1 MRIMLTPLKAAAL
14 AIVLSVS
21 SSAQQAPAPAPA
33 SDKITVY
40 RVTTCTCCGKWMDHL
55 KAAGFTVE
63 EQIVETRDAAPPRK
77 RVPEK
82 LRTCHTAIVGGYV
95 VEGHVPANV
104 VKDLLKN
111 KPAVEGISVPGMPAG
126 SPGMES
132 STPVAYDVIAFD
144 AKGNTSVFARI
155 DPTAAR

>member
-1 MRIMLTPLKAAAL
+1 MRLMITPLKAVAL
-14 AIVLSVS
+14 AIVVGV
-21 SSAQQAPAPAPA
+21 SAQAQQTPKPAAA
-33 SDKITVY
+33 SDQITVY
-40 RVTTCTCCGKWMDHL
+40 RVTTCTCCSKWMDHL
-55 KAAGFTVE
+55 KAAGFTVQ

-104 VKDLLKN
+104 VKDLLEK
-111 KPAVEGISVPGMPAG
+111 KPDVEGISVPGMPAG

-132 STPVAYDVIAFD
+132 ATPVAYDVIAFD

-155 DPTAAR
+155 DPSAAR